1 MATALNE
8 FYSKMSTNQL
18 RITNQY
24 EMTITTGY
32 SEIDE
37 VLQSIT
43 MYA

>member
-8 FYSKMSTNQL
+8 FYNQMSINQF

-32 SEIDE
+32 SEID
-37 VLQSIT
+37 
-43 MYA
+43 